1 MTRRFHVEGTKVFLI
16 WAVVLL
22 VFGLWCVKDG
32 WYPSGDVLAKH
43 PMEQE
48 ANFYLFNKS
57 LAILSL
63 IGFVICG
70 YIHFVVK

>member
-1 MTRRFHVEGTKVFLI
+1 MARRFHVEGTKAFLI

-32 WYPSGDVLAKH
+32 WFPTDSVLAKH
-43 PMEQE
+43 PMDQD
-48 ANFYLFNKS
+48 ANFFLFNKS

-63 IGFVICG
+63 IGFVVCG